1 MTEITRISSKGQVV
15 IPRELRKKLGLGDG
29 DSLQVEQVGDLLVLK
44 KINLSSLEEEL
55 RGEKK

>member
-44 KINLSSLEEEL
+44 KIELGSLADEL